1 MVTVY
6 STLRTTT
13 HLHTYYVTSHI
24 SFKILQDIVTNVTPL
39 DYVGIGI
46 VSERVV
52 DWPSHIHTFSL
63 HHEAS
68 Y

>member
-1 MVTVY
+1 MGLQVY

-24 SFKILQDIVTNVTPL
+24 SFKIFQDIVTNVTPL

-52 DWPSHIHTFSL
+52 CRLAQPHQHFLT
-63 HHEAS
+63 AP
-68 Y
+68 